1 MGSPDV
7 IGRKSSPRLHFV
19 VDDDINERKMAI
31 QRTGGRRVT
40 PTTLASDAADAIG
53 AQAVLDA
60 CRLDAGVLIVR
71 PRRSHARARLR
82 SKALVA

>member
-40 PTTLASDAADAIG
+40 PTTLESDAADAIG

-60 CRLDAGVLIVR
+60 RRLDAGALIVR

>member
-7 IGRKSSPRLHFV
+7 IGRKRSPRLLFV
-19 VDDDINERKMAI
+19 VDDDINERNMAI
-31 QRTGGRRVT
+31 QRTEERRVT

-60 CRLDAGVLIVR
+60 CRLDAGALIVR
-71 PRRSHARARLR
+71 PRCSHARARLR
-82 SKALVA
+82 SEALVA